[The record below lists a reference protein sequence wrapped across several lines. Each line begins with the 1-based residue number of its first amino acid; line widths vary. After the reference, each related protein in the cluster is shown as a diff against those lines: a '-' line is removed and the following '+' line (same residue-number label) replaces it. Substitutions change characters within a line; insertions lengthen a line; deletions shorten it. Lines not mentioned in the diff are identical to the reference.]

1 MTTNLIGA
9 TTMLICELYYVFSLS
24 CHLDLPLLRFAD
36 RDMVMRFRGGGVGH
50 KATRAATDT
59 FKKDRD
65 KLDNERQRDNQ
76 PEIPVEQNE
85 MTEEQADEQRFPA
98 DDCNEEVEEEMEAEE
113 EEEEGEGEDEDGE
126 DEDGEEGKE
135 GNDDDDEDGEED
147 EVEQLGYAE
156 L

>member
-9 TTMLICELYYVFSLS
+9 TTMSICELYYVFSLS
-24 CHLDLPLLRFAD
+24 SHLDLPLLRFAD
-36 RDMVMRFRGGGVGH
+36 HDMVMHFRGGGVGH
-50 KATRAATDT
+50 KVTRAATDT

-65 KLDNERQRDNQ
+65 KLDSERQRDNQ

-85 MTEEQADEQRFPA
+85 MTEEQADEQGFPEA

-113 EEEEGEGEDEDGE
+113 EEDEEGEGEDE